1 MPGQKAAKDARRA
14 QILRAGY
21 LVASRVGLDRL
32 TVRLVAAKA
41 GLSSGLVH
49 FYFKTRERLLAALL
63 TDVLKTTTV
72 LHVTRQIT
80 RIKSPIARLR
90 SLLRR
95 EMVRLSSEPRLLRL
109 FFEFWVKG
117 LRQPLIR
124 TRMRAEFRRYREAFR
139 PTADAVLASEPER
152 FAKVGAAGL
161 AAAAVGVIEG
171 CAMQSMV
178 DPATFDV
185 DEYLI
190 AASALL
196 EQRDSGKST
205 PY

>member
-124 TRMRAEFRRYREAFR
+124 TRMRGEFRRYREAFR

-171 CAMQSMV
+171 CAVQSMV